1 MAEAKNKGK
10 GDEGQYSENDVLSRI
25 ESILRFTTDELQN
38 TEIRAQA
45 FEKLS
50 EFEAQLL
57 YQQRNISS
65 ALENVQKYR
74 DDLEKDWNREKL
86 ARDNT
91 QELMAQRMKDLHQ
104 TLRAQ
109 EYLLDYAASEQKFL
123 RELLI
128 KLHNKKSL
136 NAAEVEAILADH
148 ENLLAELSRK
158 SKK

>member
-1 MAEAKNKGK
+1 MA
-10 GDEGQYSENDVLSRI
+10 GDKKAGGSHQETYTENEVLARI
-25 ESILRFTTDELQN
+25 ESILKFTTDELQN

-57 YQQRNISS
+57 YQQRNVSA

-74 DDLEKDWNREKL
+74 DEIEKEWNKEKQVRE
-86 ARDNT
+86 NT
-91 QELMAQRMKDLHQ
+91 LDLMAQRMKELHQ

-109 EYLLDYAASEQKFL
+109 ELLLEYAATEQKFL

-128 KLHNKKSL
+128 EIHDKKKLD
-136 NAAEVEAILADH
+136 AADVERILAAH
-148 ENLLAELSRK
+148 EQLLAGLSRRA
-158 SKK
+158 KK

>member
-1 MAEAKNKGK
+1 MADAKDKK
-10 GDEGQYSENDVLSRI
+10 KAEEHQYSETDVLSRI

-38 TEIRAQA
+38 SEIRAQA

-74 DDLEKDWNREKL
+74 DDLEKDWNKEKL

-91 QELMAQRMKDLHQ
+91 QELMAQRMKELHQ

-123 RELLI
+123 RELLL
-128 KLHNKKSL
+128 KLHEKKSL
-136 NAAEVEAILADH
+136 NEADVEAILAGH
-148 ENLLAELSRK
+148 ENLLAEISRK
-158 SKK
+158 NKK